1 LAGYCNGDIRLFDL
15 RAGTERWSTNL
26 GSGVIGVDFDRP
38 DIDMNKFVAVCM
50 DSKLHAADA
59 RTQHS
64 TKVWWA
70 FLVLRRLKLRVA
82 SADYLP
88 LLWLRTVTFFSES
101 QGPRCECISTSG
113 MSKSG

>member
-1 LAGYCNGDIRLFDL
+1 MHQGADRQLLAGYCNGDLRLFDL

-50 DSKLHAADA
+50 NSVLHAADA

-64 TKVWWA
+64 TKVTLA
-70 FLVLRRLKLRVA
+70 SLVDDDVVVSGNHWTPDLFWPKSLN
-82 SADYLP
+82 SY
-88 LLWLRTVTFFSES
+88 SS
-101 QGPRCECISTSG
+101 GPEL
-113 MSKSG
+113 